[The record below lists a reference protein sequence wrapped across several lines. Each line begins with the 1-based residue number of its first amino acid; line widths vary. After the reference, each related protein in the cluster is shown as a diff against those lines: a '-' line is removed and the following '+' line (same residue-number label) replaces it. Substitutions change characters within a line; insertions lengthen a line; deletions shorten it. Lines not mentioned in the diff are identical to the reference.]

1 MLKTVAHI
9 ETFLKGLV
17 FDCRSCGQCVLS
29 QTGLICPMTC
39 PKGLRNGP
47 CGGTLHGECE
57 VYPDRRCVWVRIG
70 HRTAGAS
77 LDTPPLLPSPDARLF
92 NTSSYLNMLS
102 GSDRGGRTPLPY
114 LDLGDRRTRQP
125 VATPSRLERRLKSGA
140 FVKTCEI
147 RAPRTAR
154 WDNFVRQALLVRDH
168 FDAVNATAY
177 LNARPSI
184 SSPMAAVKL
193 GQMDIEA
200 ICQSTCRDHTR
211 TTFIAELLENQINE
225 VHNVMCLTGDS
236 YSGVPKIKQVFD
248 MDAALMIYEAR
259 HLRHTGIIRFTGE
272 TMQPTP
278 QPFLGAAIN
287 PYTEPIDVPI
297 RRLKQKIAAG
307 VDFIQTQL
315 VFDVPRFR
323 QFMDLFRQ
331 EKMDENVFLIVGVP
345 VVTSMKVLDMLPK
358 IPGAHL
364 PPEMIQH
371 LKQAPDIVAAGLAAA
386 RKIIEEVYDIPGV
399 AGVHLMLFGPDHAV
413 LPGLVGDLPAT
424 RSNWPPSPP
433 EPLLPEPAANQA
445 LSSVN
450 SRGMRSACPSPV

>member
-1 MLKTVAHI
+1 MRKTVAHI

-17 FDCRSCGQCVLS
+17 FDCQSCGQCVLS

-70 HRTAGAS
+70 HRTAGDS
-77 LDTPPLLPSPDARLF
+77 LQTPPLLPSPDARLF

-114 LDLGDRRTRQP
+114 LDLGDQRTRQP
-125 VATPSRLERRLKSGA
+125 VTTLSRLEQRLKSGA

-147 RAPRTAR
+147 RAPRTAQ
-154 WDNFVRQALLVRDH
+154 WDRFVSQALLVRDH

-184 SSPMAAVKL
+184 SSPMAAAKL
-193 GQMDIEA
+193 RAMGIDS

-211 TTFIAELLENQINE
+211 TTFIAELLQNQINQ

-236 YSGVPKIKQVFD
+236 YSGLPKIKQVFD

-272 TMQPTP
+272 AMHPAP
-278 QPFLGAAIN
+278 RPFLGAAIN
-287 PYTEPIDVPI
+287 PYTQPIDLPI

-331 EKMDENVFLIVGVP
+331 EKLDENVFLIVGVP
-345 VVTSMKVLDMLPK
+345 VVTSAKVLDMLPK
-358 IPGAHL
+358 IPGAYL

-371 LKQAPDIVAAGLAAA
+371 LKEAPNMVAAGLAVA
-386 RKIIEEVYDIPGV
+386 RKIIEEVHDLPGV

-413 LPGLVGDLPAT
+413 LSGLVRDLPVRRCDWMPDQPAKLLAELAAKNNGSTAPLSLRAT
-424 RSNWPPSPP
+424 
-433 EPLLPEPAANQA
+433 
-445 LSSVN
+445 
-450 SRGMRSACPSPV
+450 CPSTT

>member
-1 MLKTVAHI
+1 MQKTVAHI
-9 ETFLKGLV
+9 EAFLKGLV
-17 FDCRSCGQCVLS
+17 FDCQSCGQCVLS

-70 HRTAGAS
+70 HRIAGDS
-77 LDTPPLLPSPDARLF
+77 LETPPLLPSPDARLF
-92 NTSSYLNMLS
+92 NTSSYLNMLA
-102 GSDRGGRTPLPY
+102 GSDRSGRTPLPY
-114 LDLGDRRTRQP
+114 LDLGPQRTRQP
-125 VATPSRLERRLKSGA
+125 VATPSQLERRLKSGA

-154 WDNFVRQALLVRDH
+154 WDSFVRQAFLVHDH

-193 GQMDIEA
+193 GKMGIEA

-211 TTFIAELLENQINE
+211 TTFIAELLENQIND

-236 YSGVPKIKQVFD
+236 YSGLPKIKQVFD

-259 HLRHTGIIRFTGE
+259 YLRQTGIIRFTGE
-272 TMQPTP
+272 SMRPAP

-287 PYTEPIDVPI
+287 PYTQPIDVPI

-315 VFDVPRFR
+315 IFDVPRFR

-331 EKMDENVFLIVGVP
+331 EKMNEDVFLIVGVP
-345 VVTSMKVLDMLPK
+345 VVTSTKVLDMLPK
-358 IPGAHL
+358 IPGAYL
-364 PPEMIQH
+364 PPDMIQH
-371 LKQAPDIVAAGLAAA
+371 LKQAPDIVTAGLAAA
-386 RKIIEEVYDIPGV
+386 HKIIEAVYAIPGV

-413 LPGLVGDLPAT
+413 LPGLVGDLPAS
-424 RSNWPPSPP
+424 RSDWKPSPP
-433 EPLLPEPAANQA
+433 KPLVPESGTNTVISPAKT
-445 LSSVN
+445 
-450 SRGMRSACPSPV
+450 RGMRAACPFPV